1 MIRGYE
7 SEDEVEGVRN
17 RRGRRQEAVRRAIE
31 REAEEFGLR
40 KRLSN
45 SEVQG
50 DGKIPYV
57 HVQVDA
63 RTDSR
68 LPHAEQP
75 ALDPASSSHDLPTT
89 RLAGFKANPS
99 GGLQTTLTPGFSSIP
114 SSGPKS
120 TSSAGFPTPSHQRP
134 ESSLP
139 DAGLGISESREH
151 RKDLPVRREVSVQT
165 DPLGG
170 LTHPEMCEL
179 ARNDYIHR

>member
-1 MIRGYE
+1 M
-7 SEDEVEGVRN
+7 
-17 RRGRRQEAVRRAIE
+17 
-31 REAEEFGLR
+31 
-40 KRLSN
+40 
-45 SEVQG
+45 QG
-50 DGKIPYV
+50 DSKIPYV

-75 ALDPASSSHDLPTT
+75 ALDPASSSHDIPTT
-89 RLAGFKANPS
+89 RLAGFKANPF
-99 GGLQTTLTPGFSSIP
+99 GGLPTTLTPGFSSIP

-139 DAGLGISESREH
+139 DAGLGISQSREH
-151 RKDLPVRREVSVQT
+151 RKDSPIRREVSVQT

-179 ARNDYIHR
+179 EMITSTARTPGAVHIFPNCHALRGVTTNRRQFCRYCLQMTIRPGAGR